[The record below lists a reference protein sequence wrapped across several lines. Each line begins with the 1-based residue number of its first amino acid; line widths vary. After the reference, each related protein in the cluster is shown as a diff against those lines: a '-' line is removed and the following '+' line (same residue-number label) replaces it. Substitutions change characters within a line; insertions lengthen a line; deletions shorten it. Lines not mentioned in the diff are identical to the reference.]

1 MNVPGSRQKW
11 LAIMLAAVMMVTAG
25 TTMAAP
31 DSSATAEESSNSATA
46 TPSAQNKAD
55 DAKAEPLTLEQAV
68 EKALASNSQLQK
80 LRLDVDTADVNARL
94 AYAQGKD
101 LDDDYVTTLSAAQ
114 QKYVTSAKAE
124 MAKKVNAQY
133 LKATESQIK
142 LAAQKAYYDL
152 LDAQADLA
160 LKEQSLKRAQTQLK
174 VAKAAFDVGTR
185 AKTDV
190 LQAEAGVAGAQ
201 AALAA
206 AQTNLEVA
214 RLKLNELIGEELNK
228 NWTLTS
234 KQDEIKKSQ
243 LTLEEATELALKQ
256 RAEVVQKQ
264 EEIKVAELDVELI
277 DKYLSLST
285 YQGQMARNNVEKAK
299 LALEET
305 KRSITVEVAEAY
317 YRLQSAESAIE
328 AYKKA
333 QEAAAEGYRLTNLR
347 FENGLAT
354 TLEVIQA
361 EEELSEREN
370 QYRQALH
377 NYNLA
382 VVSFENAIGN

>member
-234 KQDEIKKSQ
+234 KQDEIKKSE

>member
-31 DSSATAEESSNSATA
+31 DSSATAEESGNSATA
-46 TPSAQNKAD
+46 TPSAQNKAG

-234 KQDEIKKSQ
+234 KQDEIKKSE
-243 LTLEEATELALKQ
+243 LTLGEATELALKQ

>member
-234 KQDEIKKSQ
+234 KQDEIKKSE
-243 LTLEEATELALKQ
+243 LTLGEATELALKQ